1 MAQNEPIFNGLN
13 GYKLFRMCKS
23 SGGGITF
30 KGVPGAMAC
39 LPRNEQ
45 LLGIEAAKRVQT
57 LFRSRD
63 WAEFVN
69 NSNDK
74 ILSTGSSC
82 LKIKIC
88 SNNLRSEFVAI
99 LLAYLRNGEKT
110 SFLAAPFI
118 TVARDLLSKT
128 SLSLNFIP
136 IDIPSHRCRQLE
148 VSKCNKRHI

>member
-30 KGVPGAMAC
+30 KGAPGAMAC

-69 NSNDK
+69 NSVMTKYDP
-74 ILSTGSSC
+74 LVAAV
-82 LKIKIC
+82 LKLK
-88 SNNLRSEFVAI
+88 SVAI
-99 LLAYLRNGEKT
+99 IFVPNL
-110 SFLAAPFI
+110 
-118 TVARDLLSKT
+118 
-128 SLSLNFIP
+128 
-136 IDIPSHRCRQLE
+136 
-148 VSKCNKRHI
+148 